1 MADESTTQLDA
12 LAPAF
17 ASPPLDAAEEGRV
30 LSSVLSSM
38 FGDGDPERIDRYE
51 IERRI
56 GAGGLGVVW
65 AARDPVLGRRVAIKT
80 LHATITDPR
89 EQERLIREARALA
102 QVRHPNVVTVHD
114 VITDPAANCVYLVTE
129 LIEGVDLARWL
140 EQPRPLGEVLR
151 VFVEAGRG
159 LAAAH
164 AAGIVHRDFKPGNVM
179 LADDGRVCVLDFG
192 LAKGQGLV
200 EDTAR
205 PSTGG
210 TAGDDSDDALTAV
223 GTVLGT
229 PRYMAPEQ
237 HGGGTVDARSDQ
249 FAFCLSL
256 WLAAYGVSPY
266 RGAGE
271 ALAAQKHAEAI
282 AAPTGRAPAW
292 LGKVLRR
299 GLAADPERRY
309 GSMTELLARLAQ
321 RQRWRRRAPWAA
333 VAAVAT
339 VAAIG
344 VAATIDRGSPVPQA
358 AAPVHHPEVDDALA
372 AAWTRMNAKEFTAAD
387 AQLRRALSID
397 PGDGRVHLQLAMVMS
412 WLEHP
417 PREIHSERT
426 LALASDD
433 LSPAQVAFVEGFGHQ
448 VDDDYAAALAVY
460 EPATARWPDD
470 VLLQYGLFEGL
481 FHGGRIDEVLAVHRR
496 IRALDP
502 AFTLHTQH
510 VLDHCAAIDDVEC
523 VREGAADIVHW
534 SGGASQIWE
543 SRLLMRAGRQA
554 DARAV
559 LENWAPFDDAGYW
572 VPAELLMQAMMAG
585 ELERVQR
592 LGAKPMFLRLPALAV
607 ALLRGDEA
615 AIGPAFDD
623 AIAFVSQNT
632 STASGALRW
641 IDLGAMLV
649 PGRSHARL
657 DAWKAGLADAAKDS
671 SFHSDRLPALELH
684 VLAALDRRDAL
695 TAHEASVPEA
705 EPIIAGYT
713 AGWRGDAAAAIAA
726 WQRAVRSSPDSVLS
740 GLAGLELAR
749 AHAQAGDARG
759 VLAAC
764 TAVLLPLA
772 PPWTWPATAGPCLA
786 LRAQAWSE
794 LRDRDR
800 AREDATRLLALRSGA
815 APDDPLVSQARALL
829 RALGE

>member
-1 MADESTTQLDA
+1 MADEGSTHVDA

-17 ASPPLDAAEEGRV
+17 AAAPRDAAEEGRV

-38 FGDGDPERIDRYE
+38 FGDGEPQRIDRYE

-114 VITDPAANCVYLVTE
+114 VVTEPAGDCVYLVTE

-140 EQPRPLGEVLR
+140 ERPRPFAEVVR

-192 LAKGQGLV
+192 LAKGDGLS

-205 PSTGG
+205 PS
-210 TAGDDSDDALTAV
+210 AREAAADDTDEGLTAA

-237 HGGGTVDARSDQ
+237 HGGGPVDARSDQ

-271 ALAAQKHAEAI
+271 ALVAQKHAEAI
-282 AAPTGRAPAW
+282 AAPPGTAPAW
-292 LGKVLRR
+292 LGMLLRR
-299 GLAADPERRY
+299 GLAADPARRY
-309 GSMTELLARLAQ
+309 ASMAELRARLQA
-321 RQRWRRRAPWAA
+321 RQHWRRRAPWAVAAA
-333 VAAVAT
+333 VAAT
-339 VAAIG
+339 AAIG
-344 VAATIDRGSPVPQA
+344 VGVTLDRG
-358 AAPVHHPEVDDALA
+358 APVEQPSAKPHDPEVDAALA
-372 AAWTRMNAKEFTAAD
+372 TAWARLNAKDFPAAD
-387 AQLRRALSID
+387 AQLRRALALD
-397 PGDGRVHLQLAMVMS
+397 PSDGRVHMQLALVMS
-412 WLEHP
+412 WLEHA
-417 PREIHSERT
+417 PREIHSERA

-460 EPATARWPDD
+460 EPATSQWPDD

-502 AFTLHTQH
+502 GFTLHTQH
-510 VLDHCAAIDDVEC
+510 VLDHCAAIDDLEC
-523 VREGAADIVHW
+523 VREAAADVAHW
-534 SGGASQIWE
+534 SGGAPEIWQ
-543 SRLLMRAGRQA
+543 SRLRARAG
-554 DARAV
+554 ARAEARAM
-559 LENWAPFDDAGYW
+559 LEQWAPFDDAGYW
-572 VPAELLMQAMMAG
+572 IPLELLMQAMMEG
-585 ELERVQR
+585 DLDRVQR
-592 LGAKPMFLRLPALAV
+592 LGSKPMFLRLPALAV
-607 ALLRGDEA
+607 ALLRGDERT
-615 AIGPAFDD
+615 IGPAFDD
-623 AIAFVSQNT
+623 ALAFVSQNT
-632 STASGALRW
+632 TSASGALRW

-649 PGRSHARL
+649 PGRSPARVDAWFEGLAEATKHARIR
-657 DAWKAGLADAAKDS
+657 
-671 SFHSDRLPALELH
+671 SDRLPVLELH
-684 VLAALDRRDAL
+684 LLAALDRRDAL
-695 TAHEASVPEA
+695 AARAVGVAEA
-705 EPIIAGYT
+705 EPVVAGY
-713 AGWRGDAAAAIAA
+713 AAAWRGDTAAAIAA
-726 WQRAVRSSPDSVLS
+726 WQRAVRSSPDSVLA

-749 AHAQAGDARG
+749 AHAQAEDPRG
-759 VLAAC
+759 VIAAC
-764 TAVLLPLA
+764 TAVLQPLA
-772 PPWTWPATAGPCLA
+772 PQWTWAVTAAPCLA
-786 LRAQAWSE
+786 LRGAAWRAIGDLEHARKDAAQ
-794 LRDRDR
+794 
-800 AREDATRLLALRSGA
+800 LLALRSGA
-815 APDDPLVSQARALL
+815 PADDALVLQARALL
-829 RALGE
+829 GD